1 MGGDETDVQFNCT
14 IHKVLPDDRFTRWK
28 REEPDGT
35 WYEMFADFNS
45 SVSADKY
52 RIKGTHNLVIKNV
65 ETSDAR
71 AYSCQNKFE
80 DGDQRLAKVVVQ
92 LIILGE

>member
-1 MGGDETDVQFNCT
+1 MGGEQKDVRFNCT
-14 IHKVLPDDRFTRWK
+14 IHRVHPDDKFTRWM
-28 REEPDGT
+28 RQEPDGSFFR
-35 WYEMFADFNS
+35 MFSNDYAWTS
-45 SVSADKY
+45 EDKY
-52 RIKGTHNLVIKNV
+52 NIEGTHNLVIKNV